1 MSAQN
6 TIVNSVDPDGKWMY
20 RVGGIAAFVLVIGY
34 FATFPLYASAGIS
47 PTGAQAQLLH
57 YAPHLTEWWG
67 ILWLMI
73 FTDLLYVPV
82 WLGLFQ
88 ALKGIGR
95 YLMMLALVCKG
106 LFVVLDLA
114 VTWPNFAAL
123 FMLSANYVSATD
135 IQRAVLIA
143 AAGYPSAVLDSP
155 LLRIYAI
162 LIPSLGTFLSGFV
175 MLKGVFN
182 KGVAYLGFAVGVT
195 GILAAVGPFF
205 TDALGTMHIINAW
218 LATFWFLAV
227 GWKLYKLSRQ
237 KN

>member
-1 MSAQN
+1 MNEKMQF
-6 TIVNSVDPDGKWMY
+6 TVDAEGKWLY
-20 RVGGIAAFVLVIGY
+20 RVGGISAFVLVIGY
-34 FATFPLYASAGIS
+34 FLTFPLYASVGIA
-47 PTGAQAQLLH
+47 PTGAEAKLLH
-57 YAPHLTEWWG
+57 FAPHTTEWWG
-67 ILWLMI
+67 ILCLMV

-95 YLMMLALVCKG
+95 NLLMLALVCTG

-114 VTWPNFAAL
+114 VTWTNYAAL
-123 FMLSANYVSATD
+123 FALSADYVVATD
-135 IQRAVLIA
+135 LQRAALIA

-182 KGVAYLGFAVGVT
+182 KGVAYLGFVVGIT
-195 GILAAVGPFF
+195 GMLAAAKPIFP
-205 TDALGTMHIINAW
+205 DALGTMHIINAW
-218 LATFWFLAV
+218 FATFWFLAV
-227 GWKLYKLSRQ
+227 GWKLYKLSQR
-237 KN
+237 

>member
-1 MSAQN
+1 MNEKMQFM
-6 TIVNSVDPDGKWMY
+6 VDSDGKWLY
-20 RVGGIAAFVLVIGY
+20 RVGGISAFVLVIGY
-34 FATFPLYASAGIS
+34 FLTFPLYASAGIA
-47 PTGAQAQLLH
+47 PIGAEEKLLH
-57 YAPHLTEWWG
+57 FAPHTTEWWA
-67 ILWLMI
+67 ILWLMV

-95 YLMMLALVCKG
+95 NLLMLALVCKG

-114 VTWPNFAAL
+114 LTWTNYAA
-123 FMLSANYVSATD
+123 FFTLSANYAVATEL
-135 IQRAVLIA
+135 QRAALSA

-182 KGVAYLGFAVGVT
+182 KGVAYLGFVVGIT
-195 GILAAVGPFF
+195 GILAAAKPMFP
-205 TDALGTMHIINAW
+205 DALSTMHIINAW
-218 LATFWFLAV
+218 FATFWFLAV
-227 GWKLYKLSRQ
+227 GWKLFKLSQ
-237 KN
+237 Q

>member
-1 MSAQN
+1 MNVQN
-6 TIVNSVDPDGKWMY
+6 MIVNAVDPDGKWVY
-20 RVGGIAAFVLVIGY
+20 RVGGISAFVLVIGY

-47 PTGAQAQLLH
+47 PAGAEAQLRH
-57 YAPHLTEWWG
+57 YAPHLTEWWA
-67 ILWLMI
+67 ILWIMV

-95 YLMMLALVCKG
+95 YLLILALVCKG
-106 LFVVLDLA
+106 LFVVLDLV

-123 FMLSANYVSATD
+123 YTLSANYVSATD
-135 IQRAVLIA
+135 IQKVALIA

-175 MLKGVFN
+175 MLKGVFH

-205 TDALGTMHIINAW
+205 TDALATMHIINAL

-227 GWKLYKLSRQ
+227 GWKLYKLSQQRA
-237 KN
+237 